1 MAQEKVTRQELR
13 DMHIGQTRIFTLMEE
28 KKISSARVNAQQ
40 MKNEKE
46 GEWLVKPDYDACA
59 VSITRLK

>member
-1 MAQEKVTRQELR
+1 MVQEKVTRKELLE
-13 DMHIGQTRIFTLMEE
+13 MHIGQTRI
-28 KKISSARVNAQQ
+28 ISLPNGGKVDSAKVTAKQ
-40 MKNEKE
+40 MKDLKK

>member
-1 MAQEKVTRQELR
+1 MAQEKVTRNELLE
-13 DMHIGQTRIFTLMEE
+13 MHIGQTRIFTLMEE
-28 KKISSARVNAQQ
+28 TKLQSVATTLNQL
-40 MKNEKE
+40 KNEKK